1 MAKNK
6 IYTFDQY
13 FKEAIKDKK
22 FREAWKKEE
31 PKYLLAKAIIQKR
44 LAKKMSQRELAKKAK
59 TSQAVISNIE
69 TMNANPSLNQIN
81 KIARALGSKLVV
93 SFK

>member
-1 MAKNK
+1 MARNK

-13 FKEAIKDKK
+13 FNEAIKDEG
-22 FREAWKKEE
+22 FRKAWEKEE

-59 TSQAVISNIE
+59 TSQAIISNIE
-69 TMNANPSLNQIN
+69 TMNANPSINQIN
-81 KIARALGSKLVV
+81 KIAKALGSKLVV